1 MPALAQ
7 AAEFSSV
14 DPKPIPETLFG
25 TATPFHIQ
33 LPGPDTELS
42 AISDFNGVL
51 GVAAVSGT
59 GTGTNTNTGASNP
72 LVFDAD
78 MRFMQGQY
86 IGMDGQNHE
95 GTFVFV
101 WLDLFPSQVGVG
113 QIHDFNLDIN
123 PFPHGLFWTRRF
135 PEETVSAN
143 PDTGRASAIAKD
155 VKLPDYGN
163 IGNALS
169 DGLSVPAEAS
179 FAVTWTGGTGAFSA
193 SSSLFTITGQSTGAT
208 IAWSATEAGFA
219 FKSAPADS
227 STKNFAVVGRE
238 RNGAFR

>member
-1 MPALAQ
+1 MRIPDQTLSGVMPAEGRFGHRHFWSRAVSRRQFLGTTAAATGAAATAPLWMPALAQ

-25 TATPFHIQ
+25 AATPFHIQ

-59 GTGTNTNTGASNP
+59 GTGTNTDTGTSNP

-101 WLDLFPSQVGVG
+101 
-113 QIHDFNLDIN
+113 
-123 PFPHGLFWTRRF
+123 
-135 PEETVSAN
+135 
-143 PDTGRASAIAKD
+143 
-155 VKLPDYGN
+155 
-163 IGNALS
+163 
-169 DGLSVPAEAS
+169 
-179 FAVTWTGGTGAFSA
+179 
-193 SSSLFTITGQSTGAT
+193 
-208 IAWSATEAGFA
+208 
-219 FKSAPADS
+219 
-227 STKNFAVVGRE
+227 
-238 RNGAFR
+238 